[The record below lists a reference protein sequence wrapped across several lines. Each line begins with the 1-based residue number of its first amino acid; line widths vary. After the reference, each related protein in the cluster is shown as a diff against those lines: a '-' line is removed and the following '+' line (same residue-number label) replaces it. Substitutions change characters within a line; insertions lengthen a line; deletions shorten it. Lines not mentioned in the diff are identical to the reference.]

1 MKPNIGIAG
10 VAALL
15 LSACS
20 GGHDAENSGVTADES
35 VALNNA
41 AQMLDTPEDVVMAP
55 DEGAMGNG
63 LPVAEDVNDV
73 AAEESAVANA
83 Q

>member
-1 MKPNIGIAG
+1 MKSMIAIA
-10 VAALL
+10 AALL
-15 LSACS
+15 LTAC
-20 GGHDAENSGVTADES
+20 GGSRDTENSGVTAEES

-73 AAEESAVANA
+73 APAAENAPANA

>member
-1 MKPNIGIAG
+1 MKSSIALG
-10 VAALL
+10 AAAALSL
-15 LSACS
+15 LGAC
-20 GGHDAENSGVTADES
+20 GGHDAENSGVTAEES
-35 VALNNA
+35 AGLNNA
-41 AQMLDTPEDVVMAP
+41 AQMLDTQEDVVMAP

-73 AAEESAVANA
+73 APAAIAPANA